1 MGHAQAA
8 TLRAQAAT
16 LVAQAATS
24 RAQARMLDSSLGGV
38 LKQKR
43 RAEAAVRASS
53 LDWTIVRPGL
63 LLQGASQGGVLLGEA
78 GRWTGDA
85 VTDRV
90 AGMEKPVKCA
100 SPFVA
105 SGGAVCAAT
114 RQQVARVC
122 VAALGGGPG
131 YSRRVVEMVTRPEVA
146 DDGTMRIDG
155 AMDHTL
161 G

>member
-1 MGHAQAA
+1 MG
-8 TLRAQAAT
+8 
-16 LVAQAATS
+16 
-24 RAQARMLDSSLGGV
+24 G
-38 LKQKR
+38 
-43 RAEAAVRASS
+43 
-53 LDWTIVRPGL
+53 
-63 LLQGASQGGVLLGEA
+63 A

-85 VTDRV
+85 VADRV

-122 VAALGGGPG
+122 VAALEGGPR
-131 YSRRVVEMVTRPEVA
+131 YSRRVLEVVTRPEVA
-146 DDGTMRIDG
+146 DDGTMRVDDTM
-155 AMDHTL
+155 ARTL

>member
-1 MGHAQAA
+1 M
-8 TLRAQAAT
+8 
-16 LVAQAATS
+16 
-24 RAQARMLDSSLGGV
+24 
-38 LKQKR
+38 
-43 RAEAAVRASS
+43 
-53 LDWTIVRPGL
+53 
-63 LLQGASQGGVLLGEA
+63 LLGEA

-90 AGMEKPVKCA
+90 AGMERPVKCA

-122 VAALGGGPG
+122 VAALRGGPG
-131 YSRRVVEMVTRPEVA
+131 YSRRVVEVVTRPEVA

-155 AMDHTL
+155 TSMAQSL

>member
-1 MGHAQAA
+1 
-8 TLRAQAAT
+8 
-16 LVAQAATS
+16 
-24 RAQARMLDSSLGGV
+24 MLDSSLGGV

-105 SGGAVCAAT
+105 SGGAVCRSSNLRAPVYAGQVPRRLQPT
-114 RQQVARVC
+114 GSLALLLLALHAPKRGLARCVAR
-122 VAALGGGPG
+122 
-131 YSRRVVEMVTRPEVA
+131 
-146 DDGTMRIDG
+146 
-155 AMDHTL
+155 
-161 G
+161 

>member
-1 MGHAQAA
+1 MAPAKHLPL
-8 TLRAQAAT
+8 TTFTCMPLRT
-16 LVAQAATS
+16 EHSTCCRL
-24 RAQARMLDSSLGGV
+24 
-38 LKQKR
+38 
-43 RAEAAVRASS
+43 
-53 LDWTIVRPGL
+53 PGL
-63 LLQGASQGGVLLGEA
+63 LLQGASQGGVLLGGA

-85 VTDRV
+85 VADRV

-122 VAALGGGPG
+122 VAALEGGPR
-131 YSRRVVEMVTRPEVA
+131 YSRRVLEVVTRPEVA
-146 DDGTMRIDG
+146 DDGTMRVDCTM
-155 AMDHTL
+155 ARTL

>member
-1 MGHAQAA
+1 MWPLLTTHHLPL
-8 TLRAQAAT
+8 TT
-16 LVAQAATS
+16 YHHHHHLVTTTTCHLPAPTTYCC
-24 RAQARMLDSSLGGV
+24 L
-38 LKQKR
+38 
-43 RAEAAVRASS
+43 
-53 LDWTIVRPGL
+53 PGL

-85 VTDRV
+85 LTDRV

-131 YSRRVVEMVTRPEVA
+131 YSRRVVEVVTRPEVA
-146 DDGTMRIDG
+146 DDGTMRVDG
-155 AMDHTL
+155 TMARTL